1 MQCSPRSLIIFGLWG
16 LLLGWIYQAIKKYLN
31 EDTVFN
37 HYDQANSFQW
47 PVLNICPIYF
57 QARNLSSTTFEEMEK
72 EINQTM
78 VSFFYAAMYPKGSTA
93 DQA

>member
-57 QARNLSSTTFEEMEK
+57 QARNLSSTTFEEMEN

-78 VSFFYAAMYPKGSTA
+78 VSFFYAAMYPKGNTA
-93 DQA
+93 DQT